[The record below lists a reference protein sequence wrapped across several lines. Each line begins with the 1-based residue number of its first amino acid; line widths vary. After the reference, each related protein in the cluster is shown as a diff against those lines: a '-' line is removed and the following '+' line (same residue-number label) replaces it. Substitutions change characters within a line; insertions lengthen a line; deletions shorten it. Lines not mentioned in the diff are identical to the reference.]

1 MVSVLFVCLG
11 NICRS
16 PTAEAVFR
24 ARCAREGLVDD
35 VKIDSAGT
43 GAWHVG
49 EPPDRRAQAAA
60 LERGTDISRLR
71 ARQVVP
77 EDFILFDYIIAMDA
91 SNLSDLEAMRL
102 PDSQC
107 VLKRML
113 DDVEASDTRDVPDP
127 YYGGEA
133 GFERVLDLL
142 ELGADA
148 LLKEWQSRGLL

>member
-24 ARCAREGLVDD
+24 ARCTREGLVHA
-35 VKIDSAGT
+35 VTVDSAGT

-49 EPPDRRAQAAA
+49 DPPDRRAQAAA
-60 LERGTDISRLR
+60 LARGTDISRLR

-77 EDFILFDYIIAMDA
+77 EDFILFDYVIAMDA
-91 SNLSDLEAMRL
+91 SNLSDLEAIR
-102 PDSQC
+102 PAGSRC

-113 DDVEASDTRDVPDP
+113 DGVEASDSRDVPDP

-148 LLKEWQSRGLL
+148 LLNECRRRGLL